1 MDCNT
6 ETFVSVPVFW
16 VDGPLPACSAVRP
29 PAACI
34 LSVKEQPGG
43 EAHSLQTDLD
53 SVWLNP
59 ASSCCFLPCRPDG
72 RSFSPTSFPPLLLL
86 APSFIHLLWLTVNV
100 LFVPRLE
107 KFLTHV
113 FLCLVYLLAQAF
125 LSLSLLAVRLS
136 HHRMKIFVAP
146 CRFPPFSTCIP
157 LSPVCLSVFLSLVR
171 TMKTSQL
178 LPLSLFFKI
187 WHIICCFMSKT
198 QATSWVKKTDFC

>member
-86 APSFIHLLWLTVNV
+86 APSFIRLLRLTVNV
-100 LFVPRLE
+100 LFVPGLRS
-107 KFLTHV
+107 FWLTCSSV
-113 FLCLVYLLAQAF
+113 RLVYLLAQAF
-125 LSLSLLAVRLS
+125 LSLSLLSVCLS
-136 HHRMKIFVAP
+136 HHRMKIFVTP
-146 CRFPPFSTCIP
+146 CWFPPFSACIP
-157 LSPVCLSVFLSLVR
+157 LFPVCLSVFLSFVQ

-178 LPLSLFFKI
+178 TFFKF
-187 WHIICCFMSKT
+187 WHICCFMSKT
-198 QATSWVKKTDFC
+198 QATSWVKQTDFC